1 MSEERLSFHALNRE
15 VVEQG
20 ICAMCYGCVCFC
32 SAHELNALTIKE
44 DKPTYL
50 DEEKCLKCGICYL
63 ICPRTTA
70 LDHAIKTRFGF
81 KEPIG
86 SYQAIRC
93 LRTTDER
100 VGRVCCDGG
109 IVTGILKFLLETGEI
124 DGAVL
129 SKREGLWKNQPTV
142 ATNFDELLEC
152 AGSRLSPSESLRGM
166 ENLTTY
172 APIFSAF
179 RESRMLDLAR
189 LTVVGSPCQIQT
201 IRRMQLL
208 KIFPST
214 LVHFTVGLF
223 CFENFLLSEDE
234 KRYLEKKIGAK
245 LEQIKKI
252 NLKDN
257 LIVKL
262 RSGRTVHIDL
272 DELSPI
278 VRPACLACTDFAN
291 FTADI
296 SVGGLGSPEGYT
308 TTIVR
313 SQIANRVVREAIS
326 QGYFTE
332 IDHEGVTE
340 KVAKIAKRKKKRG
353 ERVLAEKKAY
363 H

>member
-1 MSEERLSFHALNRE
+1 MSEERLSFRILNRE
-15 VVEQG
+15 VVERDL
-20 ICAMCYGCVCFC
+20 CAMCYGCVCFC

-44 DKPTYL
+44 DKPAYL

-70 LDHAIKTRFGF
+70 LDHAIKTRFAF

-93 LRTTDER
+93 LRTTDEKI
-100 VGRVCCDGG
+100 GKVCCDGG
-109 IVTGILKFLLETGEI
+109 VVTGILKFLLETGEI

-142 ATNFDELLEC
+142 ATNFEEVLEC
-152 AGSRLSPSESLRGM
+152 AGSTLSPSTSLKGM
-166 ENLTTY
+166 GNLTTY
-172 APIFSAF
+172 APIFGAF
-179 RESRMLDLAR
+179 RESRILDLAR
-189 LTVVGSPCQIQT
+189 LAVVGSPCQIQT
-201 IRRMQLL
+201 IRKMQLL
-208 KIFPST
+208 KILPSH
-214 LVHFTVGLF
+214 LVHFTIGLF
-223 CFENFLLSEDE
+223 CFENFLLDE
-234 KRYLEKKIGAK
+234 NGKRYLEKKIGAK
-245 LEQIKKI
+245 LEQIKKV
-252 NLKDN
+252 NLRDN

-278 VRPACLACTDFAN
+278 VRSACLACTDFSN

-313 SQIANRVVREAIS
+313 SRIGNRIVREAIS
-326 QGYFTE
+326 QGYLTE
-332 IDHEGVTE
+332 IDHKGVVE
-340 KVAKIAKRKKKRG
+340 KVVKMAKRKKKRG
-353 ERVLAEKKAY
+353 ERVIAEKKAY